1 MTKFHRRRL
10 LATTLGASAIVAF
23 AIGGPLAPAKA
34 ADKTVTIGIT
44 LPLTGADADA
54 ATRIK
59 YGAEMAI
66 DEANAKGGVAG
77 YTLQT
82 MVLDNATATAG
93 QYDPAQ
99 AALNTKKLLAN
110 PKVVANVGP
119 QMSGDGKA
127 MSPILSAGDLATITP
142 ASTNPDITDPKFAGQ
157 YRPKGKAVYFRTLT
171 TDAYQGPNMANY
183 MKDTLH
189 VKSIY
194 VLDDSGAYGVGMANA
209 FQEQAKKIG
218 MDVMGRDQLNPKE
231 ADYTTILTKIKGLNP
246 DAIYYGGVGQAGI
259 KLAKQAHDVIPNVI
273 KAGGDGMYGGDILKG
288 VGFPTIEGWYATA
301 ASPDLVSD
309 PKVQS
314 WVKRF
319 QAKYKLAPSNYS
331 ITAYDGAEV
340 IIDAIKRVAAS
351 GEEVNR
357 SNVRDAIQKTKL
369 KTLQGEVT
377 FDNNGDINQKVV
389 SVYQII
395 HNPKYPEDDVIHQ
408 YKYIGVAPQTPM
420 S

>member
-66 DEANAKGGVAG
+66 NEANAKGGVAG
-77 YTLQT
+77 YKLQT